1 MRKRMKAKS
10 RKFRKSWLNPKIEI
24 RPSRTHGR
32 GLFAR
37 VPIAKGEVVVVW
49 FAGSGYVRKS
59 GEDPSYFRNHS
70 CDPNTW
76 MKDEVTSTARRNIK
90 ANEELT
96 IDYATYIAN
105 ENHTIIQECL
115 CGSVKCR
122 KRITGRD
129 WKRPVLQ
136 DQYKGHFLP
145 IINKRIAAQRA
156 HSKA

>member
-1 MRKRMKAKS
+1 MKKY
-10 RKFRKSWLNPKIEI
+10 RKSWVNPKIEI
-24 RPSRTHGR
+24 RPSPVHGK

-37 VPIAKGEVVVVW
+37 VPMAKGEVVVVW

-105 ENHTIIQECL
+105 ENRIIIEKCK
-115 CGSVKCR
+115 CGSANCR

-129 WKRPVLQ
+129 WRRRDLQ
-136 DQYKGHFLP
+136 EQYRGHFLP
-145 IINKRIAAQRA
+145 IINKRIATQQAR
-156 HSKA
+156 SKA

>member
-1 MRKRMKAKS
+1 MKTRSS
-10 RKFRKSWLNPKIEI
+10 RFRKSWLNPKIEI
-24 RPSRTHGR
+24 RPSSTHGR

-37 VPIAKGEVVVVW
+37 VPMAKGEVVVVW

-96 IDYATYIAN
+96 IDYTTYIAN
-105 ENHTIIQECL
+105 ENRIIIEKCK
-115 CGSVKCR
+115 CGSANCR
-122 KRITGRD
+122 KRIKGRD
-129 WKRPVLQ
+129 WRRHDLQ
-136 DQYKGHFLP
+136 EQYRGHFLP
-145 IINKRIAAQRA
+145 IINKRIATQQAR
-156 HSKA
+156 SKA